1 MTEPGKAPVT
11 GPRLGFNWSIGVDRN
26 GIPIASALAGANRH
40 DSIMFE
46 PTLES
51 VADRG
56 LLFDVEALHLDRGY
70 NSRVRRLCDS
80 PAITRCHLRQEAT
93 TRPSE
98 PHQATNTPRY
108 VLDRGT
114 YQLMAS
120 QSSHGCRCRAGR
132 RVRSSQWASGATPST
147 EGSSDEGGRTHAG
160 ILPAC
165 SDSSLMRVIAYW

>member
-1 MTEPGKAPVT
+1 MT
-11 GPRLGFNWSIGVDRN
+11 GPRWGFNWSIGVDRN

-80 PAITRCHLRQEAT
+80 PAITDVICAKRRPRGQANHIKLPTPLGMCWTVERTNSWLLSLLTDVGAERAVGSGPASGHQGQLR
-93 TRPSE
+93 
-98 PHQATNTPRY
+98 
-108 VLDRGT
+108 VLK
-114 YQLMAS
+114 
-120 QSSHGCRCRAGR
+120 GR
-132 RVRSSQWASGATPST
+132 RMKEAGLMP
-147 EGSSDEGGRTHAG
+147 GSYR
-160 ILPAC
+160 PAQTV
-165 SDSSLMRVIAYW
+165 L